1 MSIDKSSFDL
11 FSKKI
16 PENKYNDTKTPE
28 VQNSYVAQA
37 PSVTEKTVEIPVVKN
52 IIEERPAVPKV
63 KNKIIT
69 KKIEIRTNKYES
81 FLPVTLRLK
90 EENFMDLKH
99 IENSI
104 MRSRAKTT
112 NEDRERI
119 TSNSILRCLVTSFID
134 RADLFDFEDIDNEVI
149 LNQRIQKLFKAI
161 PSNLNQ

>member
-11 FSKKI
+11 FSKK
-16 PENKYNDTKTPE
+16 TPE
-28 VQNSYVAQA
+28 TKAPEIQKIFEAQT
-37 PSVTEKTVEIPVVKN
+37 PKVTERTVEMPVVKN
-52 IIEERPAVPKV
+52 TIEERSFVPKV
-63 KNKIIT
+63 KNKMIS

-104 MRSRAKTT
+104 MRSRSKVTS
-112 NEDRERI
+112 EDRERI

-134 RADLFDFEDIDNEVI
+134 RADLFDFEDIDNEII

-161 PSNLNQ
+161 PANINQ